1 MTLTAAKVRMLDRR
15 HQFTADLL
23 AAFASLEVEVTV
35 MDPAPVPSSFAAWRR
50 DELEDEG
57 DET

>member
-1 MTLTAAKVRMLDRR
+1 VTAKVRLLDRR

-23 AAFASLEVEVTV
+23 AAFAALEVEVTV

-50 DELEDEG
+50 DELEDEAA
-57 DET
+57 